1 MRSPFLERLEQLDG
15 WLRTQFPAT
24 PFSCAPASADAS
36 FRRYFRVT
44 LPGRTLI
51 VMDAPPQHEDCRP
64 FIHVA
69 GLLREAGVNAPQVLA
84 QDLAQGFLLL
94 TDLGDETY
102 LAALDD
108 VSADALY
115 RDAIGALLKFQLASR
130 RDVLPPYDEALL
142 LREMRLFPQWYAGK
156 HLGAAL
162 SAEQGTQLEETFA
175 LLNRNIL
182 AQGQVFVHRDYHSRN
197 LMVVMEEGDNPGVLD
212 FQDAV
217 HGAVTYD
224 LVSLFKDAYIGWDE
238 ERILDWTIHYW
249 EKAKKAGLPVA
260 DDFAAFYRD
269 FEWMGAQ
276 RHIKVLGIFARLY
289 HRDGKDGYLKDMP
302 LVLSSLR
309 KTCERYRELHPLLR
323 LLDQLENR
331 QAAVGYTF

>member
-1 MRSPFLERLEQLDG
+1 MRSLFLERLEQLDR
-15 WLRTQFPAT
+15 WLRTQFSGV
-24 PFSCAPASADAS
+24 PFSIAPASADAS

-44 LPGRTLI
+44 LPERTLI

-69 GLLREAGVNAPQVLA
+69 GLLREAGVSAPQVLA

-94 TDLGDETY
+94 TDLGDQTY
-102 LAALDD
+102 LAALNDA
-108 VSADALY
+108 SADDLY

-142 LREMRLFPQWYAGK
+142 LREMRLFPQWYADK

-162 SAEQGTQLEETFA
+162 SAEQGAQFEEVFA
-175 LLNRNIL
+175 LLNRNVL

-197 LMVVMEEGDNPGVLD
+197 LMVMEAGNPGVLD

-224 LVSLFKDAYIGWDE
+224 LVSLFKDAYIGWEE
-238 ERILDWTIHYW
+238 ERVLDWTIHYW
-249 EKAKKAGLPVA
+249 EKAKKAGLPV
-260 DDFAAFYRD
+260 DGDFAVFYHD

-276 RHIKVLGIFARLY
+276 RHLKVLGIFARLF

-331 QAAVGYTF
+331 QALAGYTF